1 MISTTGMNKISMARA
16 IFWIF
21 LLGYIGLILAYPR
34 LGPSDE
40 YAFLPTLQSGKSFPM
55 YGVDFPYY
63 NSAEIGRFSPLA
75 GQEYNLAAFFSN
87 TPFAYFLLNVI
98 QLVVF
103 VLSFLSILSHLSI
116 SKERG
121 YWALILLLLLPA
133 ATLTFFKLLYIDK
146 TVLTLMAV
154 ALAAHIGFQ
163 VHRKPVFFL
172 LALIAANLALYYK
185 EPVFALVATYAAAHL
200 WLGRRTLP
208 KSVLALDALWIASAI
223 VYLVIYMIAVMPH
236 RGAQIYGQSQIGS
249 AALTFVKNMA
259 NYAFFSD
266 PIIILCLFPLAAY
279 RVVAVL
285 LKRAVPHPVLDAMLL
300 GGVGYAAVF
309 LVLNMYSPYYM
320 LPVYLFALPPL
331 LYFIGSTIP
340 LGWFWKGA
348 LGLTIF
354 VLVVDTIPLGI
365 HYLSYNKY
373 VPLNFDATLN
383 FLVSD
388 INKRYSGERLN
399 IYFDGVD
406 RGTGRGVYFV
416 VGEYLKFKG
425 LPIRKFDLRSDVAAL
440 QSGPFVGKRS
450 PFDSDADVDTVD
462 PAHAYAVRDFPF
474 AVFQPGTLSKP
485 QRGDYLIVSPHST
498 KDVDEHYLAALNND
512 YDLVFHTESR
522 FAVPRVTLKTAAK
535 YLMMHMFPEQKNGG
549 LIINENLMNWPDYYV
564 FIKR

>member
-1 MISTTGMNKISMARA
+1 M
-16 IFWIF
+16 
-21 LLGYIGLILAYPR
+21 GYIGLILAYPR

-40 YAFLPTLQSGKSFPM
+40 YAFLPTLQSGKSFPK

-63 NSAEIGRFSPLA
+63 NSAEMGRFSPLA
-75 GQEYNLAAFFSN
+75 GQEYNLAALFS
-87 TPFAYFLLNVI
+87 TAPFAYFFLNAS
-98 QLVVF
+98 QLVIF
-103 VLSFLSILSHLSI
+103 VLAFLSILSSLSI

-154 ALAAHIGFQ
+154 ALAAHIRFQ

-185 EPVFALVATYAAAHL
+185 EPVFALIATYAAVHL

-208 KSVLALDALWIASAI
+208 KSALALDILWIASAI
-223 VYLVIYMIAVMPH
+223 TYLLIYVMFVIPH
-236 RGAQIYGQSQIGS
+236 RGAEIYGQSQAGGAVLASI
-249 AALTFVKNMA
+249 KNMA

-279 RVVAVL
+279 RVAAVL
-285 LKRAVPHPVLDAMLL
+285 LKRVDPHPVLDAMLL

-320 LPVYLFALPPL
+320 LPVYLFALPPF
-331 LYFIGSTIP
+331 LYFVVCSVR
-340 LGWFWKGA
+340 LGWFWKGT
-348 LGLTIF
+348 LGVIACILT
-354 VLVVDTIPLGI
+354 LNTIPLGI
-365 HYLSYNKY
+365 HYLTYNKY
-373 VPLNFDATLN
+373 VPMNFDATMN
-383 FLVSD
+383 FLVAD
-388 INKRYSGERLN
+388 INSRYQSKRLN
-399 IYFDGVD
+399 LYFDGVD
-406 RGTGRGVYFV
+406 QGTGKGVYFV

-425 LPIRKFDLRSDVAAL
+425 LPIRKFDLKSDVEAL
-440 QSGPFVGKRS
+440 QPGQFVGKRS
-450 PFDSDADVDTVD
+450 PFDTDADLNTVD
-462 PAHAYAVRDFPF
+462 PGHAYAIRDFPF
-474 AVFQPGTLSKP
+474 AVFQPGSLSKP

-498 KDVDEHYLAALNND
+498 KNFDEHYLAALSKD

-522 FAVPRVTLKTAAK
+522 FAVPSVTLKTAVK
-535 YLMMHMFPEQKNGG
+535 YLMTHVFPERKGSG

-564 FIKR
+564 FIRR